1 MNKKVTI
8 WNLFSILILAFFA
21 LFILYPLFLI
31 LYKSVIAGDTGAFS
45 LQYFA
50 HFFAKR
56 FYWGTM
62 VNSLKVTVVS
72 TFLAAALGLPMAYL
86 MGRLKIRGSSFL
98 NILIVIS
105 YLSPPFIGAY
115 AWIQLLG
122 RNGVIT
128 HFLNST
134 FGFHFGGVYGF
145 AGIVLVFTLQS
156 FPLVFIYVSGALKSL
171 DNSLNE
177 AAESLGYSQSAVTVQ
192 IKALEEELGVRLFDR
207 MGKRVILTA
216 QGQCF
221 LEYANSV
228 LDTIHNARRALSED
242 AELEGCL
249 HIGTL
254 ESLCFFRLPG
264 LMHQFRLEHPKVS
277 LRVTTGS
284 PEELIEK
291 MERGQVDLICILDEP
306 RYSNSWH
313 KCNEIPEEVVFAA
326 SPDIDL
332 GHPGPYRVAELLDKP
347 FFLTERNANYRRTFD
362 RFLASRQIE
371 LTPSLEISDT
381 SFIIKMLER
390 SSGISLLPRF
400 AVAELASRGDL
411 RILEVSDFRLT
422 MYRQMFYHKDKCC
435 TREMD
440 AFIQLASGPDLPL
453 L

>member
-1 MNKKVTI
+1 MEVRQLNT
-8 WNLFSILILAFFA
+8 LI
-21 LFILYPLFLI
+21 
-31 LYKSVIAGDTGAFS
+31 
-45 LQYFA
+45 
-50 HFFAKR
+50 R
-56 FYWGTM
+56 
-62 VNSLKVTVVS
+62 
-72 TFLAAALGLPMAYL
+72 AAQ
-86 MGRLKIRGSSFL
+86 F
-98 NILIVIS
+98 
-105 YLSPPFIGAY
+105 
-115 AWIQLLG
+115 
-122 RNGVIT
+122 
-128 HFLNST
+128 
-134 FGFHFGGVYGF
+134 
-145 AGIVLVFTLQS
+145 QS
-156 FPLVFIYVSGALKSL
+156 FSK
-171 DNSLNE
+171 

-221 LEYANSV
+221 LEYANSI

-264 LMHQFRLEHPKVS
+264 LMHQFRVEHPKVS

-291 MERGQVDLICILDEP
+291 MERGEVDLICILDEP

-313 KCNEIPEEVVFAA
+313 KCNEVPEEVVFVA

-362 RFLASRQIE
+362 RILASRQIE

-400 AVAELASRGDL
+400 AVAEPASRGDL

>member
-1 MNKKVTI
+1 MELRNI
-8 WNLFSILILAFFA
+8 N
-21 LFILYPLFLI
+21 
-31 LYKSVIAGDTGAFS
+31 
-45 LQYFA
+45 
-50 HFFAKR
+50 
-56 FYWGTM
+56 
-62 VNSLKVTVVS
+62 
-72 TFLAAALGLPMAYL
+72 TFLHIAELH
-86 MGRLKIRGSSFL
+86 SF
-98 NILIVIS
+98 S
-105 YLSPPFIGAY
+105 RTA
-115 AWIQLLG
+115 
-122 RNGVIT
+122 R
-128 HFLNST
+128 H
-134 FGFHFGGVYGF
+134 
-145 AGIVLVFTLQS
+145 
-156 FPLVFIYVSGALKSL
+156 
-171 DNSLNE
+171 
-177 AAESLGYSQSAVTVQ
+177 LGYSQSAVTVQ

-221 LEYANSV
+221 LEYANSI

-291 MERGQVDLICILDEP
+291 MERGEVDLICILDEP

-400 AVAELASRGDL
+400 AVAEPASRGDL

-422 MYRQMFYHKDKCC
+422 MYLSLIH
-435 TREMD
+435 
-440 AFIQLASGPDLPL
+440 I
-453 L
+453 

>member
-1 MNKKVTI
+1 MEFRQLKTFVTAAQMES
-8 WNLFSILILAFFA
+8 FS
-21 LFILYPLFLI
+21 
-31 LYKSVIAGDTGAFS
+31 
-45 LQYFA
+45 
-50 HFFAKR
+50 R
-56 FYWGTM
+56 
-62 VNSLKVTVVS
+62 
-72 TFLAAALGLPMAYL
+72 AA
-86 MGRLKIRGSSFL
+86 
-98 NILIVIS
+98 
-105 YLSPPFIGAY
+105 
-115 AWIQLLG
+115 Q
-122 RNGVIT
+122 
-128 HFLNST
+128 
-134 FGFHFGGVYGF
+134 
-145 AGIVLVFTLQS
+145 
-156 FPLVFIYVSGALKSL
+156 
-171 DNSLNE
+171 E
-177 AAESLGYSQSAVTVQ
+177 LGYSQSAVTVQ
-192 IKALEEELGVRLFDR
+192 IRLLEEELGVKLFDR
-207 MGKRVILTA
+207 LGKRISLTA
-216 QGQCF
+216 QGRRF
-221 LEYANSV
+221 LKQSLQILKEVNQAKETASQ
-228 LDTIHNARRALSED
+228 
-242 AELEGCL
+242 EGEMDNPL

-264 LMHQFRLEHPKVS
+264 LMHQFRVEHPKVS

-291 MERGQVDLICILDEP
+291 MERGEVDLICILDEP

-313 KCNEIPEEVVFAA
+313 KCNEIPEEVVFVA

-400 AVAELASRGDL
+400 AVAEPASRGDL

>member
-1 MNKKVTI
+1 MEVRQLNT
-8 WNLFSILILAFFA
+8 LI
-21 LFILYPLFLI
+21 
-31 LYKSVIAGDTGAFS
+31 
-45 LQYFA
+45 
-50 HFFAKR
+50 R
-56 FYWGTM
+56 
-62 VNSLKVTVVS
+62 
-72 TFLAAALGLPMAYL
+72 AAQ
-86 MGRLKIRGSSFL
+86 F
-98 NILIVIS
+98 
-105 YLSPPFIGAY
+105 
-115 AWIQLLG
+115 
-122 RNGVIT
+122 
-128 HFLNST
+128 
-134 FGFHFGGVYGF
+134 
-145 AGIVLVFTLQS
+145 QS
-156 FPLVFIYVSGALKSL
+156 FSK
-171 DNSLNE
+171 

-216 QGQCF
+216 QVSAF
-221 LEYANSV
+221 WNMPTAFWIPS
-228 LDTIHNARRALSED
+228 TRPPRLSED

-264 LMHQFRLEHPKVS
+264 LMHQFRVEHPKVS

-291 MERGQVDLICILDEP
+291 MERGEVDLICILDEP

-313 KCNEIPEEVVFAA
+313 KCNEVPEEVVFVA

-400 AVAELASRGDL
+400 AVAEPASRGDL

>member
-1 MNKKVTI
+1 MEVRQLNT
-8 WNLFSILILAFFA
+8 LI
-21 LFILYPLFLI
+21 
-31 LYKSVIAGDTGAFS
+31 
-45 LQYFA
+45 
-50 HFFAKR
+50 R
-56 FYWGTM
+56 
-62 VNSLKVTVVS
+62 
-72 TFLAAALGLPMAYL
+72 AAQ
-86 MGRLKIRGSSFL
+86 F
-98 NILIVIS
+98 
-105 YLSPPFIGAY
+105 
-115 AWIQLLG
+115 
-122 RNGVIT
+122 
-128 HFLNST
+128 
-134 FGFHFGGVYGF
+134 
-145 AGIVLVFTLQS
+145 QS
-156 FPLVFIYVSGALKSL
+156 FSK
-171 DNSLNE
+171 

-221 LEYANSV
+221 LEYANSI

-277 LRVTTGS
+277 LR
-284 PEELIEK
+284 
-291 MERGQVDLICILDEP
+291 DEP

-313 KCNEIPEEVVFAA
+313 KCNEVPEEVVFVA

-362 RFLASRQIE
+362 RFLASCQIE

-400 AVAELASRGDL
+400 AVAEPASRGDL

>member
-1 MNKKVTI
+1 MQKLSQTEELARELAAHARRHTVTPEQ
-8 WNLFSILILAFFA
+8 LSRAMDERDFDVAQLDELYTALEARGVHLAEADDELLPLDEGQIGKLEHELSAEGVA
-21 LFILYPLFLI
+21 LDDPVKTYLKEIGRVPLLTAEQEAD
-31 LYKSVIAGDTGAFS
+31 LARAAQAGDE
-45 LQYFA
+45 Q
-50 HFFAKR
+50 
-56 FYWGTM
+56 
-62 VNSLKVTVVS
+62 
-72 TFLAAALGLPMAYL
+72 
-86 MGRLKIRGSSFL
+86 
-98 NILIVIS
+98 
-105 YLSPPFIGAY
+105 
-115 AWIQLLG
+115 
-122 RNGVIT
+122 
-128 HFLNST
+128 
-134 FGFHFGGVYGF
+134 
-145 AGIVLVFTLQS
+145 
-156 FPLVFIYVSGALKSL
+156 
-171 DNSLNE
+171 
-177 AAESLGYSQSAVTVQ
+177 
-192 IKALEEELGVRLFDR
+192 
-207 MGKRVILTA
+207 
-216 QGQCF
+216 
-221 LEYANSV
+221 
-228 LDTIHNARRALSED
+228 ARRALSED

-254 ESLCFFRLPG
+254 ESLCSFRLPG
-264 LMHQFRLEHPKVS
+264 LMHQFRVEHPKVS

-291 MERGQVDLICILDEP
+291 MERGEVDLICILDEP

-313 KCNEIPEEVVFAA
+313 KCNEVPEEVVFVA

-400 AVAELASRGDL
+400 AVAEPASRGDL